1 MFDRVLVVSPHTDD
15 GELGCGG
22 TISKFID
29 DGKEVFYTALSS
41 CEKSVPLGYP
51 RNILKKEVHDA
62 LDILGIPET
71 NRFIYNFENRIF
83 PSIRYEIFETLEK
96 LSKEIKPDLVLVP
109 EINDTHQDHS
119 TTVEEAI
126 RAFRRDNGSLISYE
140 LPWNN
145 LSFKTSFFV
154 KLDEAH
160 IERKMKA
167 LSCYKTQQDK
177 RYFSDKFI
185 LSMAE
190 ARAAQINTKFAEA
203 FNVIKIIY

>member
-1 MFDRVLVVSPHTDD
+1 MFERVLVVSPHTDD

-29 DGKEVFYTALSS
+29 EGKEVFYTALSA
-41 CEKSVPLGYP
+41 CEKSVPKGYP
-51 RNILKKEVHDA
+51 KDILKKEVHDA
-62 LDILGIPET
+62 LDILGIPVK
-71 NRFIYNFENRIF
+71 NRFIFNFENRIF
-83 PSIRYEIFETLEK
+83 PSIRYEIFETLEN

-160 IERKMKA
+160 IERKIRA